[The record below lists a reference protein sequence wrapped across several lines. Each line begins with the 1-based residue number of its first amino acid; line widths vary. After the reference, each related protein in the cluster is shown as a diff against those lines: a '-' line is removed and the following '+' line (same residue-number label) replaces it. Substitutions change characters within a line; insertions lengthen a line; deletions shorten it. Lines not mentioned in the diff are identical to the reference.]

1 MEARVAIEEQE
12 GVFAVALD
20 VSPVAFVD
28 VAVGLQR
35 RDRRAGLHLP
45 GGLAAFEA
53 WLIAAEFPLLCGRP
67 GLMSGLE
74 YKVRTWRE
82 WRHGAD
88 VSAGRARLPQTCQ

>member
-20 VSPVAFVD
+20 VSPVALVD

-45 GGLAAFEA
+45 GRLAALRMEA
-53 WLIAAEFPLLCGRP
+53 VERELSVVAQHVERPVRGMKRGGCQQRHLLRR
-67 GLMSGLE
+67 LTRLA
-74 YKVRTWRE
+74 K
-82 WRHGAD
+82 
-88 VSAGRARLPQTCQ
+88 RA